1 MSQHDVLRK
10 LDVQNLSASSALRT
24 QSGDQQGAM
33 MHAVAITLL
42 LAWQPQP
49 RRGQMPPAR
58 GLQARRRPIMQ
69 AGGAAAAKAMEM
81 LGRMGMEAAT
91 GATPGEVPET
101 KEFVAT
107 VTIRHAR
114 IIQEAPGDAGGTVSE
129 YMQLPVDQYAIYDTR
144 LMRRV
149 EAAAGGDG
157 ETFELSV
164 PTMRPQPGVLVPKPK
179 LRVRVTPEPTSIT
192 LRSVGASLFGDDED
206 ESSLPPNV
214 TAAQMK
220 AANGQLKD
228 VFDLA
233 LNTTLAWSEAPR
245 RAPGATRLKCRT
257 DVRLKIRLPAPFTRV
272 PRPVVQGAFGLVMK
286 FVGNAILPRFAG
298 LLESDYQRWCNGTR
312 SLTRGLGSLTLD
324 DDGYLVVPEEVLA
337 KMKSAPGGRERLAEA
352 GATLDIESSY
362 TPDDEAEAEAAEDGG
377 VMSALGSA
385 SEAGPSLQER
395 TTVSGTKIV
404 ISPPRS

>member
-1 MSQHDVLRK
+1 
-10 LDVQNLSASSALRT
+10 
-24 QSGDQQGAM
+24 
-33 MHAVAITLL
+33 
-42 LAWQPQP
+42 
-49 RRGQMPPAR
+49 
-58 GLQARRRPIMQ
+58 
-69 AGGAAAAKAMEM
+69 MEM
-81 LGRMGMEAAT
+81 LGKMGLEAAT
-91 GATPGEVPET
+91 QATPGQVPET

-114 IIQEAPGDAGGTVSE
+114 IIEQAAGDAGGTVPE

-149 EAAAGGDG
+149 EAAAAGGDG
-157 ETFELSV
+157 EIFELTV
-164 PTMRPQPGVLVPKPK
+164 PTMRPRPGVLVPKPK

-192 LRSVGASLFGDDED
+192 LRSVSASLFGDVV

-214 TAAQMK
+214 SAAQFK
-220 AANGQLKD
+220 AANDNLKD

-298 LLESDYQRWCNGTR
+298 LLESDYGRWCNGTR
-312 SLTRGLGSLTLD
+312 ELTRGLGSLTFD
-324 DDGYLVVPEEVLA
+324 DDGYLMVPEEVLE
-337 KMKSAPGGRERLAEA
+337 KMKSVPGGRERLAAA
-352 GATLDIESSY
+352 GATLDLDAS
-362 TPDDEAEAEAAEDGG
+362 DDESAGTDGG
-377 VMSALGSA
+377 VILDAAASAPRP
-385 SEAGPSLQER
+385 AGRGFSSDD
-395 TTVSGTKIV
+395 TIDV
-404 ISPPRS
+404 